1 MTERRDITVR
11 KYRVGEEPAVDEA
24 DRAMTP
30 GQRVA
35 AVWEISKSVWAWKSR
50 TFDEP
55 PFRRDVER
63 VVRRGR

>member
-1 MTERRDITVR
+1 MAERRNVTVR
-11 KYRVGEEPAVDEA
+11 KYKVGEEPLVDDA

-30 GQRVA
+30 GERVA
-35 AVWEISKSVWAWKSR
+35 AVWEISKSVWAWQSR

-63 VVRRGR
+63 VIRRPR